1 MSEEWTLYPPRKWQ
15 KEALPK
21 IIDSL
26 RQGERPICCAIM
38 GAGKSIL
45 IAELCARA
53 LAKLKDNGR
62 IVVCA
67 PRQSL
72 VRQLTATIEA
82 RLKCAVGQYYADN
95 KTTGTRVIVAC
106 NASAG
111 KLAEQLNDEEL
122 FVAMMVGDEVHGT
135 ESDGFKDAYNAL
147 NPRCAVGFTAT
158 PYRSNEQETLS
169 LWTSIA
175 YSYGV
180 AEALADGV
188 IVPWKLAH
196 WMGTG
201 TNEIDS
207 VCIQLIQSHRQVYG
221 KEPGLVSS
229 ISIEDAESFVEKLN
243 AAGIRA
249 AAVHSRMK
257 KDEQERIMRKD
268 LPEGR
273 LDCIVHVSMLSEG
286 VDLPYLRWMCLRRPV
301 GARVRFVQEVGR
313 VLRSHPNKEFATIM
327 DPHDLFGRHSI
338 SNLEAIGEALKAPM
352 MDEYEEE
359 LASLEK
365 DEEVKDKVRKMPA
378 AKAFTS
384 IESYTRNLVAVFR
397 AHKIV
402 TSDNMDQDDWR
413 GGYPSENQL
422 NALQRLIWAK
432 RYLPKDLREIFVS
445 LAAQSRTLTKGV
457 VSDMI
462 DILIGLATVS
472 KPYRQQK
479 RHWPFPKRIRL
490 PEPEMG
496 IQLLLFAMENN

>member
-1 MSEEWTLYPPRKWQ
+1 MTEWSLYPPRKWQ

-21 IIDSL
+21 IIEAI
-26 RQGERPICCAIM
+26 RQGEKPICCAIM
-38 GAGKSIL
+38 GAGKSVL

-53 LAKLKDNGR
+53 LPKLKMNAR

-72 VRQLTATIEA
+72 VRQLSATIEA
-82 RLKCAVGQYYADN
+82 RLKIPVGQYYTSS
-95 KTTGTRVIVAC
+95 KTTATKVIVAC
-106 NASAG
+106 NASAQT
-111 KLAEQLNDEEL
+111 LAQQLRDEET
-122 FVAMMVGDEVHGT
+122 FVAMLIGDEVHGT
-135 ESDGFKDAYNAL
+135 ESDGFKDAWAML
-147 NPRCAVGFTAT
+147 DPRCAVGFTAT

-169 LWTSIA
+169 LWTTIA

-180 AEALADGV
+180 GEALQDGV

-201 TNEIDS
+201 TNEIDA
-207 VCIQLIQSHRQVYG
+207 VCIQMIQAHHKVHG
-221 KEPGLVSS
+221 KQPGLVSS
-229 ISIEDAESFVEKLN
+229 LSIEDAEAFVEKLN
-243 AAGIRA
+243 NAGIKA
-249 AAVHSRMK
+249 AAVHSRIPK
-257 KDEQERIMRKD
+257 EDQERIMRRDLKD
-268 LPEGR
+268 GF

-338 SNLEAIGEALKAPM
+338 QNLEAIGEALRTPTM
-352 MDEYEEE
+352 NEYEEE

-365 DEEVKDKVRKMPA
+365 DEDVKEKIRKMPA

-384 IESYTRNLVAVFR
+384 IQSYTRNLVAVFR
-397 AHKIV
+397 AHKII
-402 TSDNMDQDDWR
+402 SRNKPPLEGWR
-413 GGYPSENQL
+413 GGYPSEAQL
-422 NALQRLIWAK
+422 QALQRLIWAK
-432 RYLPKDLREIFVS
+432 RYLPTLELRQVFEA
-445 LAAQSRTLTKGV
+445 LAAQARTLTKGV
-457 VSDMI
+457 VSDLI

-472 KPYRQQK
+472 KQARELR
-479 RHWPFPKRIRL
+479 RHWPFPKGIKL
-490 PEPEMG
+490 PKPECS